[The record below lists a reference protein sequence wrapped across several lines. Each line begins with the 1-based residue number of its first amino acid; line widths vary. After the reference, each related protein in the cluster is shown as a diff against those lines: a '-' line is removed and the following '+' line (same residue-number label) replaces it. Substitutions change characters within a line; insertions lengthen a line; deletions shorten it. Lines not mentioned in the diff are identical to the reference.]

1 MSDLHVVESEQ
12 IIRFEGPEDAH
23 RDEVY
28 LVLRTNEVSLCW
40 RRKEAGADVY
50 TSHDISAGASIK
62 YF

>member
-28 LVLRTNEVSLCW
+28 LVLRTNEVSLC
-40 RRKEAGADVY
+40 
-50 TSHDISAGASIK
+50 
-62 YF
+62 